1 VDAKIAFGTALKRVR
16 KEAKISQE
24 KLALEAGLERVH
36 ISRLE
41 RGLFQPS
48 LSTIF
53 AIADALDCSAGYLVD
68 LAKQELDSAK
78 LNQI

>member
-1 VDAKIAFGTALKRVR
+1 MDAKIAFGIVLKQVR
-16 KEAKISQE
+16 KEKKVSQE

-41 RGLFQPS
+41 RGLYQPS

-53 AIADALDCSAGYLVD
+53 AIADVLGCSAGNLVD

-78 LNQI
+78 AK

>member
-1 VDAKIAFGTALKRVR
+1 MNAKIAFGKVLKQIR
-16 KEAKISQE
+16 KEKKISQE

-41 RGLFQPS
+41 RGIYQPS

-53 AIADALDCSAGYLVD
+53 SIAKILECRPGMLVD
-68 LAKQELDSAK
+68 MAAEELAQHE
-78 LNQI
+78 

>member
-1 VDAKIAFGTALKRVR
+1 MDAKIAFGIVLKQVR
-16 KEAKISQE
+16 KEKKVSQE

-41 RGLFQPS
+41 RGLYQPS

-53 AIADALDCSAGYLVD
+53 AIADVLDCSAGSLVD

-78 LNQI
+78 AK